1 MSITTVF
8 THAHLS
14 DKTKKKC
21 NEMMAIKVS
30 MLVTFERKVCGEEG
44 VVIKVG
50 LSCFGQTLGWHL
62 LDYKHLSGGRD
73 HVSTHLHLPEYRDSK

>member
-1 MSITTVF
+1 VF

-50 LSCFGQTLGWHL
+50 LSCFGQTLG
-62 LDYKHLSGGRD
+62 
-73 HVSTHLHLPEYRDSK
+73 

>member
-1 MSITTVF
+1 MF

-14 DKTKKKC
+14 DRTKKC

-30 MLVTFERKVCGEEG
+30 MLVTFERKVCGEEE

-50 LSCFGQTLGWHL
+50 LSCFGQTLG
-62 LDYKHLSGGRD
+62 
-73 HVSTHLHLPEYRDSK
+73 